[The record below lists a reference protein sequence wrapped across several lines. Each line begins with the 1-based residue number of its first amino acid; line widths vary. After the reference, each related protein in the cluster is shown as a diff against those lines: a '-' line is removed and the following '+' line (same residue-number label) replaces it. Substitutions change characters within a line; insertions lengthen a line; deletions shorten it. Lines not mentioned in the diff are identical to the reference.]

1 MAVPPAVVIRSKM
14 APMKSKSWCS
24 PRQLVMLMFAGWINR
39 HQEVV
44 IAYQKEEIK
53 VLREMLGGKRL
64 RFTDEQRRRLALK
77 AQALSTCTLKDLGP
91 LVTPDTLC
99 CWFRKYAGA
108 KYDSSGQRRPGR
120 PPKPQ
125 YIRDLV
131 VRLAKEN
138 TSWGYTKIRDVIF
151 TLGHQISRTTVRR
164 ILAEDGI
171 EPAPERRKHM
181 PWATFLKA
189 HWGAIAAMDFFK
201 VEVMTLTGPVR
212 YSVLVV
218 MDLQTRHVE
227 VAGIVREAYERWMFQ
242 VLRNLTDAL
251 DGFLLG
257 KTHLIMDRDPIF
269 TAGFRAMLRHAGVNP
284 VRLPRRSPNLNA
296 FIERFIRSIKEECLD
311 RVIPLGE
318 AHLRELIREYM
329 AHYHAERPHQGLGGT
344 FIQPST
350 DHAADGRL
358 VQRERLGGLLN
369 YYYREAA

>member
-1 MAVPPAVVIRSKM
+1 MVVIRDKL
-14 APMKSKSWCS
+14 APMKSLSWCS
-24 PRQLVMLMFAGWINR
+24 PGQLVALMLAGWINR
-39 HQEVV
+39 HQQAV
-44 IAYQKEEIK
+44 IAYQKEEIR

-77 AQALSTCTLKDLGP
+77 AKALSACTLKDLGP

-99 CWFRKYAGA
+99 RWFQKYAGA

-138 TSWGYTKIRDVIF
+138 TGWGYTKIRDVMS
-151 TLGHQISRTTVRR
+151 TLGHKIGRTTVRR
-164 ILAEDGI
+164 ILADDGI

-201 VEVMTLTGPVR
+201 VEVMTLIGPAR

-218 MDLQTRHVE
+218 MDLKTRHVE
-227 VAGIVREAYERWMFQ
+227 VAGIVREAYEQWMIQ
-242 VLRNLTDAL
+242 VLRNLTDAV

-257 KTHLIMDRDPIF
+257 KTHLIMDRDPVF
-269 TAGFRAMLRHAGVNP
+269 TACVRDILRHAGANP

-318 AHLRELIREYM
+318 PHLRELIREYM
-329 AHYHAERPHQGLGGT
+329 AHYHTERPHQGLDGT
-344 FIQPST
+344 LIQPAN

-358 VQRERLGGLLN
+358 VRRERLGGLLN

>member
-1 MAVPPAVVIRSKM
+1 
-14 APMKSKSWCS
+14 MKSKSWCS
-24 PRQLVMLMFAGWINR
+24 PGQLVLLMIAGWINR
-39 HQEVV
+39 NQQAV
-44 IAYQKEEIK
+44 IDYQKEEIK
-53 VLREMLGGKRL
+53 VLRELLGGKRL
-64 RFTDEQRRRLALK
+64 RFTDLQRRRLALK
-77 AQALSTCTLKDLGP
+77 AKALSRCTLNELGSI
-91 LVTPDTLC
+91 VTPDTLC
-99 CWFRKYAGA
+99 RWFRIYAGA

-131 VRLAKEN
+131 LRFAKEN
-138 TSWGYTKIRDVIF
+138 TSWGYTRIRDVLY
-151 TLGHQISRTTVRR
+151 TLGHEIGRTTVRR

-189 HWGAIAAMDFFK
+189 HWGSIAAMDLK
-201 VEVMTLTGPVR
+201 
-212 YSVLVV
+212 
-218 MDLQTRHVE
+218 TRQIE
-227 VAGIVREAYERWMFQ
+227 VAGIVREAYEKWMFQ
-242 VLRNLTDAL
+242 VLRNLLDAV
-251 DGFLLG
+251 DGFLVG

-269 TAGFRAMLRHAGVNP
+269 TSGVRYMLRDAGAKP

-329 AHYHAERPHQGLGGT
+329 AHYHAERPHQGLGGAL
-344 FIQPST
+344 IQSIN
-350 DHAADGRL
+350 DHATDGPL
-358 VQRERLGGLLN
+358 VRRERLGGLLN

>member
-1 MAVPPAVVIRSKM
+1 MQ
-14 APMKSKSWCS
+14 SKSWCF
-24 PRQLVMLMFAGWINR
+24 PGRLLLLMLAGWINR
-39 HQEVV
+39 HQQAV
-44 IAYQKEEIK
+44 IAYQREETK

-64 RFTDEQRRRLALK
+64 RFTDGQRRRLALK
-77 AQALSTCTLKDLGP
+77 AKALSRGTLRELGP

-99 CWFRKYAGA
+99 RWFRAYE
-108 KYDSSGQRRPGR
+108 YDSSGKRRPGR

-125 YIRDLV
+125 HIRDLV

-138 TSWGYTKIRDVIF
+138 TSWGYTKLRDVIF
-151 TLGHQISRTTVRR
+151 TLGHEIGRTTVRR

-201 VEVMTLTGPVR
+201 VEVMTLVGPVR
-212 YSVLVV
+212 FSVLVV
-218 MDLQTRHVE
+218 MDLKTRHVE
-227 VAGIVREAYERWMFQ
+227 VAGIVQEAYEKWMIQ
-242 VLRNLTDAL
+242 IVRHLTDAI
-251 DGFLLG
+251 DGFLIG
-257 KTHLIMDRDPIF
+257 KTHVIMDRDPVF
-269 TAGFRAMLRHAGVNP
+269 TTRVRDLLRHAGAKP

-296 FIERFIRSIKEECLD
+296 FIERFVRSIKEECLD

-329 AHYHAERPHQGLGGT
+329 IHYHEERPHQGLGGRL
-344 FIQPST
+344 IQPAD
-350 DHAADGRL
+350 DHAADGPL
-358 VQRERLGGLLN
+358 VRRERLGGLLN

>member
-1 MAVPPAVVIRSKM
+1 MV
-14 APMKSKSWCS
+14 SKSWRS
-24 PRQLVMLMFAGWINR
+24 PGQLLMLMLAGWINR
-39 HQEVV
+39 HQQAV
-44 IAYQKEEIK
+44 IAYQKEEIE

-64 RFTDEQRRRLALK
+64 RFTHEQRRHLGLK
-77 AQALSTCTLKDLGP
+77 AQALPPCTLKELGP
-91 LVTPDTLC
+91 LVTRDTLSR
-99 CWFRKYAGA
+99 WFRKYAGEN
-108 KYDSSGQRRPGR
+108 YDSSGQRRPGR
-120 PPKPQ
+120 PPRPQ

-138 TSWGYTKIRDVIF
+138 TSWGYTKLRDVMF
-151 TLGHQISRTTVRR
+151 TLGHKIGRTTVRR

-218 MDLQTRHVE
+218 MDLKTRHVE
-227 VAGIVREAYERWMFQ
+227 VAGVVREAYEKWMLQ

-257 KTHLIMDRDPIF
+257 KTHLIMDRDPVF
-269 TAGFRAMLRHAGVNP
+269 TAGFRVMLRHAGAKP

-329 AHYHAERPHQGLGGT
+329 AHYHAERPHQGLGGA
-344 FIQPST
+344 FVQSAN
-350 DHAADGRL
+350 DHAADGPL
-358 VQRERLGGLLN
+358 VRRERLGGLLN

>member
-1 MAVPPAVVIRSKM
+1 VV
-14 APMKSKSWCS
+14 
-24 PRQLVMLMFAGWINR
+24 LMLAGWINR
-39 HQEVV
+39 HQQAV
-44 IAYQKEEIK
+44 IAYQREEIR

-64 RFTDEQRRRLALK
+64 RFTDGQRRRLALK
-77 AQALSTCTLKDLGP
+77 ARVLSRCALKELGS

-99 CWFRKYAGA
+99 RWFRKYAGA

-138 TSWGYTKIRDVIF
+138 TNWGYTKIRDVMF
-151 TLGHQISRTTVRR
+151 TLGHKIGRTTVRR

-189 HWGAIAAMDFFK
+189 HWGTIAAMDFFK
-201 VEVMTLTGPVR
+201 VEVMTMFGPVR

-218 MDLQTRHVE
+218 MDLKTRHVE
-227 VAGIVREAYERWMFQ
+227 VAGIVQEAYEKWMLQ
-242 VLRNLTDAL
+242 VLRNLTDGVS
-251 DGFLLG
+251 GFLIG
-257 KTHLIMDRDPIF
+257 KTHLIIDRDPVF
-269 TAGFRAMLRHAGVNP
+269 TVRAREMLRHAGSTP

-318 AHLRELIREYM
+318 SHLREVIREYV
-329 AHYHAERPHQGLGGT
+329 AHYHAERPHQGLDGT
-344 FIQPST
+344 LIQPAN
-350 DHAADGRL
+350 DPAADGPIAK
-358 VQRERLGGLLN
+358 RERLGGLLN

>member
-1 MAVPPAVVIRSKM
+1 
-14 APMKSKSWCS
+14 
-24 PRQLVMLMFAGWINR
+24 MLMLAGWINR
-39 HQEVV
+39 HQQAV
-44 IAYQKEEIK
+44 IAYQKEEIN

-77 AQALSTCTLKDLGP
+77 ARALSACTLKDLGP

-99 CWFRKYAGA
+99 RWFRRYAGS
-108 KYDSSGQRRPGR
+108 KYDGSEQRRPGH

-125 YIRDLV
+125 HIRDLV

-138 TSWGYTKIRDVIF
+138 SSWKYTKIRDVMF
-151 TLGHQISRTTVRR
+151 TLGHKIGRTTVRR

-189 HWGAIAAMDFFK
+189 HWGAITAMDFFR
-201 VEVMTLTGPVR
+201 VEVMTLIGPVR

-218 MDLQTRHVE
+218 MDLKTRHVE
-227 VAGIVREAYERWMFQ
+227 VAGVVREAYEEWMLQ
-242 VLRNLTDAL
+242 VLRNLTDAV
-251 DGFLLG
+251 DGFLIG

-269 TAGFRAMLRHAGVNP
+269 TTDVRDMLRHAGVNP

-296 FIERFIRSIKEECLD
+296 FVERFIRSIKEECLD
-311 RVIPLGE
+311 RVIPLGGS
-318 AHLRELIREYM
+318 HLRELIREYM
-329 AHYHAERPHQGLGGT
+329 AHYHAERPHQGLGGV
-344 FIQPST
+344 FVQLSN
-350 DHAADGRL
+350 DHAADGPL
-358 VQRERLGGLLN
+358 VRRERLGGLLN